1 MVKEYFYG
9 LMEENIKE
17 ILLMI
22 KKMVMVCCNGLMEEF
37 MKDIFK
43 KVCKMVKESIRIKMG
58 NGFREAGI
66 KANTLNDL
74 LKYFRFLQYINL
86 IIKYYQNQG

>member
-1 MVKEYFYG
+1 
-9 LMEENIKE
+9 
-17 ILLMI
+17 
-22 KKMVMVCCNGLMEEF
+22 
-37 MKDIFK
+37 
-43 KVCKMVKESIRIKMG
+43 MVKESIRIKMG